1 MTINIAINIITLN
14 FITMIGVILIKFVS
28 KFFSRLAHSASSFTM
43 VSNIGLFFVIF
54 IALNSVAGKRKVIY
68 ESSPA
73 FNKRFLYKIPSE
85 DVVISPFPSSRRKK
99 CVSLLIL
106 FLGE

>member
-1 MTINIAINIITLN
+1 MNINIAINITTIN
-14 FITMIGVILIKFVS
+14 IVIIIGVILVKFVS
-28 KFFSRLAHSASSFTM
+28 KLFSRLAHSASAFKM

-73 FNKRFLYKIPSE
+73 FNKRLLYKIPSE
-85 DVVISPFPSSRRKK
+85 DVVTSPFPSSHRQKYL
-99 CVSLLIL
+99 S
-106 FLGE
+106 